1 MPLLNHESYW
11 YIDTQGSDNEHLIK
25 EERSNSMFRRLKD
38 WDAEP
43 DDYYLI
49 EFKSIMSVERVNLI
63 TIIPPEIMSRI
74 QDPTDRCFLILENF
88 HEGFSNITE
97 QLYHSVID
105 RYSVPPRKLILFT
118 GALDFEENLIEYAE
132 KHKVKPFRLESMLEF
147 ELSTQSR
154 FEHDIREKYPRTL
167 TKDRY
172 EKKYLNFNRRWRQH
186 RPLLVALLKS
196 ADLLKDGYVSL
207 APSDDNRGWDTEMDH
222 IIELCRDHDG
232 IRRTLMAHR
241 KSIENMGPLYLDK
254 PDLTINQAPAEI
266 TDDIRAMYENT
277 YFSVVSETIYFTKM
291 LDWEDSCFLSEKVF
305 KAILFKHPFI
315 LVATPNTL
323 KYLKAIGYKTFSP
336 VIDESYDSI
345 EDNGQRMVAIVK
357 EINRLC
363 KLKGAALESYQQ
375 YCRKIVEHNF
385 KVLVSKKVFSFPHNR
400 DLDDL

>member
-11 YIDTQGSDNEHLIK
+11 YFDTQGSNNEQLIK

-49 EFKSIMSVERVNLI
+49 EFKSIASVQRVNLI
-63 TIIPPEIMSRI
+63 TVIPPELLSRI
-74 QDPTDRCFLILENF
+74 QDPDDRCFLILENF
-88 HEGFSNITE
+88 HEGFSNITD
-97 QLYHSVID
+97 QLYQAVVF
-105 RYSVPPRKLILFT
+105 RYSIPPHKLILFT
-118 GALDFEENLIEYAE
+118 GALDYEHKLNEYVE
-132 KHKVKPFRLESMLEF
+132 RHNVEPFRIESMLEF

-154 FEHDIREKYPRTL
+154 WEHDIREQYPNTL
-167 TKDRY
+167 SKTHYD
-172 EKKYLNFNRRWRQH
+172 KKYLNFNRRWRAH

-196 ADLLKDGYVSL
+196 ADLIDKGYVSL
-207 APSDDNRGWDTEMDH
+207 APSDDNRGWETEMDH
-222 IIELCRDHDG
+222 VIEICRDHDG

-241 KSIENMGPLYLDK
+241 KSVEAMGPLYLDK

-266 TDDIRAMYENT
+266 TDQIREMYENT
-277 YFSVVSETIYFTKM
+277 YFSVVSETIYFTK
-291 LDWEDSCFLSEKVF
+291 LYDWEDSCFLSEKVF

-363 KLKGAALESYQQ
+363 KLSGPALESYQK
-375 YCRKIVEHNF
+375 YCREIVEHNF
-385 KVLVSKKVFSFPHNR
+385 KVLTSKKEFSFAHNR
-400 DLDDL
+400 DTDDL